1 VRTVFKRLTLC
12 FGALLL
18 STSLLVTAAGAS
30 KSQFINENIGSCILK
45 NGKLA
50 VLMLIDESKSLRELR
65 DGQSTKPG
73 NDPTDSRV
81 DALSAVVRVLASAVE
96 SSELIAD
103 AKNRSLEVAV
113 GIAGFGDGYNE
124 RLAFRKVTAQTV
136 EGITSALES
145 QREKD
150 SDLHTR
156 YHTALDGALKS
167 FNAYS
172 TSPEVCRLLVWF
184 SDGEHDD
191 DNSPGYIPRER
202 DQIEKLLC
210 GSEGIVDQLRGGE
223 VIIVAAGLNPDESKL
238 GLMRVI
244 AEGGNPYQSRDS
256 SGREGRVSVAV
267 EKCGEIPPNGKFSL
281 TKDADQIIDA
291 LFEVLDTVPGIPNPK
306 DSIEIPKNLGNECPD
321 SAALCNSVEFVV
333 DENIASFQILAER
346 PSSAVE
352 VRLTTNEGQQYP
364 VLVKTAAGESAF
376 KDKPIGKNTV
386 QTRPVT
392 SKKVLISVNRKKE
405 ISIDGTWKL
414 EFLGEGAPQSRGTV
428 NFIGIADISFEYGG
442 KPVVGQELRI
452 GRYLAEPLSVR
463 IVTKTSGSTIR
474 QLNLGFVSFDGR
486 AALNAEMDESTKALF
501 VVSKREIETAL
512 QSEKLRKASS
522 VDLSIVPVGDVQG
535 LKFESGKPVPIIFG
549 SKIYQVRVSNGAG
562 LPSFLR
568 SDSTLS
574 FEGTAKQKVGLVF
587 QGPDSG
593 DGFVTFGKAI
603 ESAGAKAQLD
613 LIKREPCLIPQQTET
628 RCVVELIPDEEAFGQ
643 FQIAITVTYS
653 GKDSAQDPLDGEV
666 PIDVTMVRQ
675 PSAGRG
681 VAAALTLLAIF
692 IVIQG
697 LVRLLLAYLVSRFAP
712 LVPTAR
718 RVRLDALIDS
728 TGSITV
734 NPMQTNPSHSDEGFA
749 LENTEPTQSFN
760 VFGYQ
765 FSVSV
770 LRTFLRSTVA
780 PVGQVNA
787 DSKFVIGSR
796 GYSRSKDQPH
806 SSTGNVSLTLR
817 GQWIVGVAAAD
828 VQRLLNGESSVAGEV
843 VAFLEPYEPG
853 MGIERD
859 QQLSDLSFGLASSS
873 FGTDFTALFEE
884 ERERGVAASTDIG
897 EEPSTVAPGVD
908 PIFGE
913 SSVDGS
919 DPFATSSFTTSEAAE
934 PSSKRRKKRGRGSRG
949 SKDDTPQT
957 QQSNTSYESD
967 PFA

>member
-1 VRTVFKRLTLC
+1 MSSLKRLGAV

-18 STSLLVTAAGAS
+18 LMSLFVSTAS
-30 KSQFINENIGSCILK
+30 ATKFQVVDENLESCIVK

-50 VLMLIDESKSLRELR
+50 VLMLIDESKSLRELK
-65 DGQSTKPG
+65 DGQSTKLG

-96 SSELIAD
+96 SSELA
-103 AKNRSLEVAV
+103 ANANNRSLEVAV

-124 RLAFRKVTAQTV
+124 RLAFRKVTTQTV
-136 EGITSALES
+136 DGIADALEL

-191 DNSPGYIPRER
+191 DNSPGYIARER
-202 DQIEKLLC
+202 DQVQKLLC
-210 GSEGIVDQLRGGE
+210 GEAGIVDQLRSGK
-223 VIIVAAGLNPDESKL
+223 VNIVAAGLNPDERKL

-244 AEGGNPYQSRDS
+244 AEGGAPYQATDT

-267 EKCGEIPPNGKFSL
+267 DRCGEVTPNGKYAL
-281 TKDADQIIDA
+281 AKDADQIIDA
-291 LFEVLDTVPGIPNPK
+291 LFEVLTTVPGIPDPK
-306 DSIEIPKNLGNECPD
+306 DSVEIPQATGSECPNA
-321 SAALCNSVEFVV
+321 SAPCNSVEFSV

-352 VRLTTNEGQQYP
+352 VRLTTNEGQQYA
-364 VLVKTAAGESAF
+364 VLTKAVAEGQSN
-376 KDKPIGKNTV
+376 DQPIAKNTV

-392 SKKVLISVNRKKE
+392 SRKVLISVNRKKE
-405 ISIDGTWKL
+405 NSIDGTWKL
-414 EFLGEGAPQSRGTV
+414 EFLGEGAAQSRGTV
-428 NFIGIADISFEYGG
+428 NFVGIADISLEYESKTVTGN
-442 KPVVGQELRI
+442 ELKV
-452 GRYLAEPLSVR
+452 GRYLASDLGVR

-474 QLNLGFVSFDGR
+474 KLDVQFEGFGVL
-486 AALNAEMDESTKALF
+486 APLEAEMDQTESGLYI
-501 VVSKREIETAL
+501 VSKRQIETAL
-512 QSEKLRKASS
+512 QSEGLKKASS

-535 LKFESGKPVPIIFG
+535 LKFKDGSPVPINFG
-549 SKIYQVRVSNGAG
+549 AKSYQVRVSNGAG
-562 LPSFLR
+562 LPSFVR
-568 SDSTLS
+568 SEGSLS
-574 FEGTAKQKVGLVF
+574 FEGTPKQKIGLLF

-593 DGFVTFGKAI
+593 DGFVTFGEAI
-603 ESAGAKAQLD
+603 ESADAKAQLD
-613 LIKREPCLIPQQTET
+613 LIKREACLIPQQTET
-628 RCVVELIPDEEAFGQ
+628 LCEVELIPDQEAFGQ
-643 FQIAITVTYS
+643 FQIAISVTYS

-666 PIDVTMVRQ
+666 PVDVTMVRQ

-681 VAAALTLLAIF
+681 AVAAIVLLVIF
-692 IVIQG
+692 LVIQG

-718 RVRLDALIDS
+718 RVRLDALVDS

-734 NPMQTNPSHSDEGFA
+734 NPMHTNPSHSDEGFA
-749 LENTEPTQSFN
+749 LENTESTQSFN

-780 PVGQVNA
+780 PLGQV
-787 DSKFVIGSR
+787 DSGSKFVVGSR
-796 GYSRSKDQPH
+796 GYSRSKDQPDT
-806 SSTGNVSLTLR
+806 STGNVSLTLR
-817 GQWIVGVAAAD
+817 GQWVVGVAAAD
-828 VQRLLNGESSVAGEV
+828 VQRLLNGESNVAAEV
-843 VAFLEPYEPG
+843 VAFLEPYEQG

-873 FGTDFTALFEE
+873 FGTDFTALLEE
-884 ERERGVAASTDIG
+884 ERERGAASNTEIED
-897 EEPSTVAPGVD
+897 EPSTVVSGVGS
-908 PIFGE
+908 IFGE
-913 SSVDGS
+913 SIVDGS
-919 DPFATSSFTTSEAAE
+919 DPFATGSSPASEAAE
-934 PSSKRRKKRGRGSRG
+934 PSSKRRSKRGRGSRD
-949 SKDDTPQT
+949 SEAETPPT
-957 QQSNTSYESD
+957 QESNTDYESD